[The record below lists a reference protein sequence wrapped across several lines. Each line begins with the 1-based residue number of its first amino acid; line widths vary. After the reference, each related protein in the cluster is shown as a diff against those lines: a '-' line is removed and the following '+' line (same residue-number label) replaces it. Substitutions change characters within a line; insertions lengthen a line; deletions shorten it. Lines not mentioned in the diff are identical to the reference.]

1 VADDVK
7 TGVSETTSGRRR
19 WKTVLA
25 IVVGVL
31 AIAWLALFLT
41 IGGSFYKTV
50 DELKSATLGQPL
62 RVGGMVSEGSIQQTG
77 DTVVFTIESTSGSKL
92 PVSYTGAYPSRLG
105 PFEQVVVAGSL
116 TPSGTLEAT
125 EVLVKCPNKLFPE
138 QVANGVLS
146 GLGLQ
151 KLLY

>member
-1 VADDVK
+1 MGDDVDA
-7 TGVSETTSGRRR
+7 GVSEATSGRKR
-19 WKTVLA
+19 WKTILA

-31 AIAWLALFLT
+31 AILWLALFLT

-50 DELKSATLGQPL
+50 DEAKSATPGQAL
-62 RVGGMVSEGSIQQTG
+62 RVGGVVSEGSIQQNG
-77 DTVVFTIESTSGSKL
+77 DVVSFTIENASGAKL
-92 PVSYTGAYPSRLG
+92 PISYTGAYPGRLG
-105 PFEQVVVAGSL
+105 PFEQVVVAGTL
-116 TPSGTLEAT
+116 TSSGTLEAN

-138 QVANGVLS
+138 QVTNGVLS